1 MQRRE
6 MIRSCGCGRARSPRY
21 PPLPPPLPPPSFSPR
36 FSPQRY
42 VSRVTSR
49 REMFSIN
56 PVLRMTVVPYT
67 SGVADSPVP
76 SASDRAIGGNPP
88 TPPPLHPPLSH
99 QPLLPPVLLFFSTY
113 QNSVR
118 RRHGELEFLNGHGL
132 LYHPRPL
139 PTLLILPRNSKV
151 RETPDGWGT
160 RDGSPA
166 ALSASAAGIIARF

>member
-1 MQRRE
+1 MDNMQRRE

-88 TPPPLHPPLSH
+88 TPPPLFILLSLTNPCCH
-99 QPLLPPVLLFFSTY
+99 RCCYSSRRIRIPSDGGTESLNFST
-113 QNSVR
+113 
-118 RRHGELEFLNGHGL
+118 
-132 LYHPRPL
+132 
-139 PTLLILPRNSKV
+139 
-151 RETPDGWGT
+151 GT
-160 RDGSPA
+160 VYY
-166 ALSASAAGIIARF
+166 IIPGPFPPY